1 MPQKREQKNKLTK
14 RDIEQLLKEQTVVI
28 LSAVD
33 SRLERSE
40 KGQVAAIL
48 SEVDE
53 RLEKF
58 GMRFNRKLDQLM
70 TTLDR
75 FLKRLTDSED
85 EFVIIS

>member
-1 MPQKREQKNKLTK
+1 M
-14 RDIEQLLKEQTVVI
+14 KEQTSVI

-33 SRLERSE
+33 N
-40 KGQVAAIL
+40 
-48 SEVDE
+48 

-58 GMRFNRKLDQLM
+58 ETRFNRKLDQLM

-85 EFVIIS
+85 EFVIMKRDVNQIKAVLKEKLGVDLS